1 MKRQRGRGRK
11 PGGGGGGGNH
21 NNHNHGNRS
30 LESNGPDVKIRGTA
44 AQIYEKY
51 SQYARDAQSGGDRVK
66 YENYL
71 QHAEHYYRVM
81 AATMPRERLLQ
92 QQNGEGGF
100 TPGQPA
106 AEGVVTHTGEGS
118 APQQGEHQQHHE
130 PIKAGDDNAA
140 DDGDD
145 DAVGEEGEGGGGEEV
160 EAGAREDNR
169 NEGEQGERQG
179 RNRRGR
185 RRRRPQDGEQ
195 QGERSGGGD
204 PEARSALDSL
214 ARKQGALAGG

>member
-11 PGGGGGGGNH
+11 PGGGGGGNH
-21 NNHNHGNRS
+21 NHNHGNRS

-81 AATMPRERLLQ
+81 AASMPRERLLQ

-100 TPGQPA
+100 TSGQQMS
-106 AEGVVTHTGEGS
+106 EGSVTQTGEGG
-118 APQQGEHQQHHE
+118 APQQGEQQHE
-130 PIKAGDDNAA
+130 PIKAVDGSSGDDR
-140 DDGDD
+140 DD
-145 DAVGEEGEGGGGEEV
+145 DADGDEGEGNGGGEEV

-169 NEGEQGERQG
+169 GEGEQGERQG

-185 RRRRPQDGEQ
+185 RRRRPQDGEP
-195 QGERSGGGD
+195 QGERPAGGD